1 MAGWPLDASHISGMI
16 AACPRLPYSRGIHT
30 QSVCNLDIG
39 TVAPITLCQGG
50 RDMTAAILRW
60 LHNHNDRCV
69 GGDRQAAYLAGVV
82 LAALWWTYVLRK
94 LGWV

>member
-1 MAGWPLDASHISGMI
+1 
-16 AACPRLPYSRGIHT
+16 
-30 QSVCNLDIG
+30 
-39 TVAPITLCQGG
+39 
-50 RDMTAAILRW
+50 MTAAILRW

-82 LAALWWTYVLRK
+82 LAALWWAYVLRK